1 MSNSN
6 DKEKTTFHIE
16 TFSTGTNATK
26 DYDMSKIVINGAK
39 VEQNNSKK
47 EEWLF
52 DNRNHWTHSG
62 YFSILY
68 SGSIN
73 TFYLQPF

>member
-47 EEWLF
+47 EE
-52 DNRNHWTHSG
+52 
-62 YFSILY
+62 
-68 SGSIN
+68 
-73 TFYLQPF
+73 